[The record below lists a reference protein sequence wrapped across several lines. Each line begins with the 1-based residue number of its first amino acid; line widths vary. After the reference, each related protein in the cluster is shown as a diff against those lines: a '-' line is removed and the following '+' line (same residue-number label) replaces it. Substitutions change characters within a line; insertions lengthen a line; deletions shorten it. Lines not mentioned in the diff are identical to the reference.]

1 MSSNP
6 NALRVEDL
14 LSLERYARERREFRA
29 RVLEHKRLRRVP
41 VGPDAVLYF
50 EDRLTIQYQVQ
61 EMLRI
66 ERIFEPEAIAEELA
80 AYNPLIPDGGNLKAT
95 LMIEYTDAQERRRRL
110 VELAGLEHRV
120 WLQVAGHPPAWAIA
134 DEDLERGDQDKTSAV
149 HFLRFELAEGA
160 RADFKSGAEV
170 ELGIAHA
177 AYEHRTRLPREVR
190 EVLAQ
195 DLM

>member
-120 WLQVAGHPPAWAIA
+120 WLQVAGHPPVWAIA